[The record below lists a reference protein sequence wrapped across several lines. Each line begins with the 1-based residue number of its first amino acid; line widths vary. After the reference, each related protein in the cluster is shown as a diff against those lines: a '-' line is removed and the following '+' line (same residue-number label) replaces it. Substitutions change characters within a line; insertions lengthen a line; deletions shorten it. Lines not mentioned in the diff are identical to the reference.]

1 MPPPEA
7 RMRHRSSKYVST
19 ARPSLEVR
27 SVMALHWSWKEV
39 RRRIVPAGAGVCK
52 IARMSLPVPLV
63 RAVALPI
70 PLLSIRFQLRPFARH
85 SCARGTAGGPRRR
98 FRTAI
103 GWESLACYS
112 SGTCQAAWPS
122 VSVSQRSAAGIP
134 CAPGSC
140 SWPVRVSDTPRV
152 VPRGPL
158 GRWRLSG
165 LFLLGFRLPDYLG
178 FSLGFRPCYLEVVLE
193 SSFFCKG
200 MRVS

>member
-70 PLLSIRFQLRPFARH
+70 PLLSIRFQLRCIA
-85 SCARGTAGGPRRR
+85 GTAGGPRRI
-98 FRTAI
+98 A
-103 GWESLACYS
+103 GSLACYS

-122 VSVSQRSAAGIP
+122 VSAFRSAS
-134 CAPGSC
+134 APGGL
-140 SWPVRVSDTPRV
+140 PVGLGAGFAPRLAGNRWRTV
-152 VPRGPL
+152 LALAKQLGLLSLFLSVAPPVFPALRGPVP
-158 GRWRLSG
+158 GP
-165 LFLLGFRLPDYLG
+165 F
-178 FSLGFRPCYLEVVLE
+178 V
-193 SSFFCKG
+193 
-200 MRVS
+200 